1 LSPLIIFN
9 SKLVQNHSLIIQT
22 NHVQKYSGV
31 ESAAIKG
38 DSKDQ
43 LEVIG
48 EQIDSARLTTLLRK
62 KFCHA
67 DLVSVGDVEKKE
79 EKKDEKKEEPIMA
92 WPCVAGYPHYLP
104 VCEIRDYPSCSI
116 M

>member
-1 LSPLIIFN
+1 
-9 SKLVQNHSLIIQT
+9 
-22 NHVQKYSGV
+22 V
-31 ESAAIKG
+31 ESAAIQG

-48 EQIDSARLTTLLRK
+48 EQIDSVRLTKLLRK

-67 DLVSVGDVEKKE
+67 ELVSVGEVKKKE
-79 EKKDEKKEEPIMA
+79 EKKEEPIMA
-92 WPCVAGYPHYLP
+92 WPCVTGYPHYPVP
-104 VCEIRDYPSCSI
+104 VCEIRDDSSCSI

>member
-1 LSPLIIFN
+1 MSPLIIFN
-9 SKLVQNHSLIIQT
+9 SKLVQNHSLIIKVQT

-43 LEVIG
+43 IEITG
-48 EQIDSARLTTLLRK
+48 EQIDSVRLTFLLRK

-67 DLVSVGDVEKKE
+67 ELVSVGEVEKKE
-79 EKKDEKKEEPIMA
+79 EKN
-92 WPCVAGYPHYLP
+92 
-104 VCEIRDYPSCSI
+104 
-116 M
+116 